1 MAARDECIDA
11 LYEQVRREVPITRT
25 AYGNSLYGWEIE
37 PVMID
42 GERIGVFIRRGTEVH
57 IHLAADKALMH
68 ARRVI
73 RQHIASNLKALGH
86 LTTRSTSDP
95 KAIRFLRR
103 LGFYRVGEDGTLSV
117 FRLDTLKIQ

>member
-1 MAARDECIDA
+1 MSARDDCIDA
-11 LYEQVRREVPITRT
+11 LYEQVRQSVPITRT

-73 RQHIASNLKALGH
+73 RQYITSNLKALGC

-95 KAIRFLRR
+95 KVIRFLQR
-103 LGFYRVGEDGTLSV
+103 LGFYKVGEDGMLSV
-117 FRLDTLKIQ
+117 YRLDALKIQ